1 MKKVLVTGSSRG
13 IGRAIAVALA
23 RAGYDPVIHC
33 VHSLELAN
41 EVAEEVKAL
50 GASGDVLVFDI
61 ANRAECKATLEKY
74 VAEKG
79 AFYGIVLNAGIV
91 DDSTFAA
98 MDESQWDRVLKT
110 DLDSFYNVLKP
121 LVMPMIL
128 SHIRGRIVA
137 VSSVAGLVGKGGQTN
152 YSAAKAGLIG
162 AVKALAL
169 ELAPRGITVNAVAP
183 GVIETEMTKGIFS
196 EEAVNSIPM
205 RRIGRSEDVAALV
218 SFLLS
223 EEASYI
229 TRQVISVDGGMC

>member
-13 IGRAIAVALA
+13 IGRVIAIALA

-33 VHSLELAN
+33 VSSFDAAN
-41 EVAEEVKAL
+41 VVAKEVKVF
-50 GASGDVLVFDI
+50 GASGDVLAFDVS
-61 ANRAECKATLEKY
+61 NRVECKAALEKY
-74 VAEKG
+74 VAENG
-79 AFYGIVLNAGIV
+79 PFYGIVLNAGIV
-91 DDSTFAA
+91 DDSSFVA
-98 MDESQWDRVLKT
+98 MDDSQWDRVLRT
-110 DLDSFYNVLKP
+110 DLDSFHNILKP
-121 LVMPMIL
+121 LIMPMIL

-183 GVIETEMTKGIFS
+183 GVIETEMTEGVFL
-196 EEAVNSIPM
+196 EDAVKSIPM
-205 RRIGRSEDVAALV
+205 RRFGRPEEVASLV
-218 SFLLS
+218 LFLLS

-229 TRQVISVDGGMC
+229 TRQVISIDGGMC